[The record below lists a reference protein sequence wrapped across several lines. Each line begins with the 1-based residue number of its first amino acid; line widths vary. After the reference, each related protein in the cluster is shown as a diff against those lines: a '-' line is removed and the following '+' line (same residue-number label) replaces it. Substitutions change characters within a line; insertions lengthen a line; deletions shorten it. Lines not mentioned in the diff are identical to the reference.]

1 MQKKSIFV
9 RTIELALVLYFVI
22 GGIENIEFSLI
33 KYADYFISLIIQ
45 VLMYVY
51 ILMNRNIKIRYKV
64 LILYFVNTCLILIT
78 LLNFIGLNVTT
89 LDIINR
95 IFPLI
100 SIFGFIIVFG
110 ISSGN
115 FIDLNEI
122 LKKTIFGYFLIGCIV
137 ILDAMSYMVLNIS
150 LWPPE
155 PYLGLRFS
163 GPFFDPNFLGLFYGA
178 FLIILIYQDNL
189 KIKHKNLI
197 VLIFIAN
204 LILSLSWTSIGF
216 FLISIIISNF
226 LRYKNLL
233 LKQLL
238 VLALYTIF
246 IYMYIQNNRG
256 IELVFINI
264 FSSLL
269 PFSDMELF
277 AKFLSFDYRIS
288 AQIQAL
294 KIIKDN
300 LMGMGPRT
308 LVSTIGRDTHNSYI
322 GFLFELGISG
332 FLLILINLKFK
343 LKKYSKLLNVLST
356 FVFLMALTLNVH
368 YSVIYTILL
377 AILINNYYSEKEKVG
392 KV

>member
-9 RTIELALVLYFVI
+9 RTIELALVLYFVL

-64 LILYFVNTCLILIT
+64 LILYFVNICLMLIT
-78 LLNFIGLNVTT
+78 LLNFIGLYVTT

-122 LKKTIFGYFLIGCIV
+122 LKKTIYGYFLIGCIV
-137 ILDAMSYMVLNIS
+137 ILDAISYMAINIS

-155 PYLGLRFS
+155 SYLGLRFS
-163 GPFFDPNFLGLFYGA
+163 GPFFDSNFLGLFYGA
-178 FLIILIYQDNL
+178 FLIILIYHDTL
-189 KIKHKNLI
+189 TIKYKKLI
-197 VLIFIAN
+197 FLVFIAN
-204 LILSLSWTSIGF
+204 LVISLSWTSIGF
-216 FLISIIISNF
+216 FLVSFIISHSF
-226 LRYKNLL
+226 RFKNLF
-233 LKQLL
+233 LKQLI
-238 VLALYTIF
+238 VLALYLVFIF
-246 IYMYIQNNRG
+246 MYGQNNRDM
-256 IELVFINI
+256 ELVFLSI

-269 PFSDMELF
+269 PFTENELF

-288 AQIQAL
+288 AQLQAL
-294 KIIKDN
+294 HIVKDN

-308 LVSTIGRDTHNSYI
+308 LVSIIGRDTHNSYI
-322 GFLFELGISG
+322 GFLFELGIPG
-332 FLLILINLKFK
+332 FLLLLINLKFK

-356 FVFLMALTLNVH
+356 FIFLMALTLNVH
-368 YSVIYTILL
+368 YSVIYTLL
-377 AILINNYYSEKEKVG
+377 LVLLINRYYLEKEKLQN
-392 KV
+392 

>member
-9 RTIELALVLYFVI
+9 RTIELALVLYFVL

-51 ILMNRNIKIRYKV
+51 ILMNRNIKIRNKV
-64 LILYFVNTCLILIT
+64 LILYFVNICLILIT

-100 SIFGFIIVFG
+100 SIFGFIVVFG

-122 LKKTIFGYFLIGCIV
+122 LKKTIYGYFLIGCIV
-137 ILDAMSYMVLNIS
+137 ILDAISYMALNIS

-155 PYLGLRFS
+155 SYLGLRFS
-163 GPFFDPNFLGLFYGA
+163 GPFFDSNFLGLFYGA
-178 FLIILIYQDNL
+178 FLIILIYHDTL
-189 KIKHKNLI
+189 TIKYKKLI
-197 VLIFIAN
+197 FLVFIAN
-204 LILSLSWTSIGF
+204 LVISLSWTSIGF
-216 FLISIIISNF
+216 FLVSFIISHSF
-226 LRYKNLL
+226 RFKNLF
-233 LKQLL
+233 LKQLI
-238 VLALYTIF
+238 VLALYLVFIF
-246 IYMYIQNNRG
+246 MYGQNNRDM
-256 IELVFINI
+256 ELVFLSI

-269 PFSDMELF
+269 PFTENELF

-288 AQIQAL
+288 AQLQAL
-294 KIIKDN
+294 HIVKDN

-308 LVSTIGRDTHNSYI
+308 LVSIIGRDTHNSYI
-322 GFLFELGISG
+322 GFLFELGIPG
-332 FLLILINLKFK
+332 FLLLLINLKFK

-356 FVFLMALTLNVH
+356 FIFLMALTLNVH
-368 YSVIYTILL
+368 YSVIYTLL
-377 AILINNYYSEKEKVG
+377 LVLLINRYYLEKEKLQN
-392 KV
+392 